1 MIHKWWYRFVRKR
14 TRPIPEDVAVL
25 WKRRLSIA
33 YGLLAWNAFGIVA
46 YSAYKGKADW
56 AHYYGIKTDD
66 ERTQKPA
73 LAWAN
78 TLGIKN
84 AKVVKLSGLHKVGEY
99 EIVEGEI
106 KSATEKQTPIE
117 SDGEEFREY
126 A

>member
-66 ERTQKPA
+66 EQTQKPGII
-73 LAWAN
+73 
-78 TLGIKN
+78 LGDTIASCNYWETNKH
-84 AKVVKLSGLHKVGEY
+84 VTIIL
-99 EIVEGEI
+99 
-106 KSATEKQTPIE
+106 
-117 SDGEEFREY
+117 
-126 A
+126 

>member
-46 YSAYKGKADW
+46 YGAYNGKADW

-66 ERTQKPA
+66 ELTQKPGW
-73 LAWAN
+73 LMVN
-78 TLGIKN
+78 GC
-84 AKVVKLSGLHKVGEY
+84 
-99 EIVEGEI
+99 
-106 KSATEKQTPIE
+106 
-117 SDGEEFREY
+117 
-126 A
+126 